1 MAVSGLT
8 VGIDL
13 GTTYSAV
20 AYIDPAV
27 KSPAVIPNK
36 LGRRTTPSVIAFS
49 PDGGVTIGADAKTL
63 SEMGDPNTASFYKL
77 EMGSRSYKV
86 SFFGTDM
93 NAAELS
99 GRFLRELIAQCEKSV
114 GRHIARAV
122 ITVPAYFEDPERNA
136 TIRAGELAGLEV
148 IGVINEPT
156 AAAVAYGL
164 KGSDQLRKILIY
176 DLGGGTFDVTVAEV
190 LSDTIKVIGSAG
202 NHYLGGKNWD
212 EVICTWLCEQFS
224 EEFGTDPSEDR
235 ETYNSLMVK
244 AEKAKKLLSSS
255 EYADVAVDF
264 EGSSGRY
271 RLTEE
276 IFRELSSDLLDITHK
291 TICRLFE
298 DIGLGWGDIDGVILV
313 GGSTKMRMVPDYIKR
328 MTGKEPLKGV
338 DPDEA
343 VAIGAAIQAQTEE
356 YCALKTTGLLTVQPR
371 RFLTAY
377 DKSAYDMSLLKGAK
391 FISDVTAHSLGMI
404 SVSEDGRRFVNDVM
418 IKKNT
423 PLSEAVVVKRRELSV
438 SRNGNELEIYLLQGD
453 SPKPSDC
460 TVAKKYV
467 FGGVGYVTG
476 GKTLLDI
483 TYRYTPD
490 GTIDI
495 TAVQTENGRTLTRRE
510 EPVPEDMSWT
520 DDVPE
525 SSMLTPVSQN
535 DGVLY
540 LALDLSGSMEGG
552 PLHMAKEAMKDF
564 VGQFDTAR
572 INIGIACFAEKAKIR
587 LDATDDKKAILKT
600 IDSIE
605 KFDLGRGT
613 NAEPLSVM
621 LPRIRKYSYSG
632 FKYAVILTDGSWYDG
647 ADKKAL
653 RFKEEYVRSGIEIVA
668 LGFGKARY
676 DFLRELSTR
685 EDLAE
690 VEDIA
695 GLDRMLLKIAKII
708 QQ

>member
-1 MAVSGLT
+1 MQGGLT

-13 GTTYSAV
+13 GTTYSVV
-20 AYIDPAV
+20 AYIDPAT
-27 KSPAVIPNK
+27 KTPAVIPNR
-36 LGRRTTPSVIAFS
+36 LAQRTTPSVVAFS
-49 PDGGVTIGADAKTL
+49 PDGGVTIGSDAKT
-63 SEMGDPNTASFYKL
+63 SAEMGDPNTASFYKL
-77 EMGSRSYKV
+77 EMGSRSYKIN
-86 SFFGTDM
+86 FFGTDM

-99 GRFLRELIAQCEKSV
+99 GRFLRELISQCEKTV
-114 GRHIARAV
+114 GRRIARAV

-136 TIRAGELAGLEV
+136 TMLAGRLAGLEV
-148 IGVINEPT
+148 IGIINEPT
-156 AAAVAYGL
+156 AAALAYGL
-164 KGSDQLRKILIY
+164 KETERVRRILIY

-190 LSDTIKVIGSAG
+190 SADEITVLGSAG

-212 EVICTWLCEQFS
+212 EVICSWLCEQFS
-224 EEFGTDPSEDR
+224 DEFGTDPSEDK

-255 EYADVAVDF
+255 EYADVTVTY
-264 EGSSGRY
+264 EGQSGRY
-271 RLTEE
+271 RLTES
-276 IFRELSSDLLDITHK
+276 IFRELSADLLDITHK
-291 TICRLFE
+291 TVVRLLD
-298 DIGLGWGDIDGVILV
+298 DIGTDWAGIDGVILV
-313 GGSTKMRMVPDYIKR
+313 GGSTKMKMVPDYIKR

-356 YCALKTTGLLTVQPR
+356 YCAVKKTGLLTVQQR
-371 RFLTAY
+371 SFLTAH
-377 DKSAYDMSLLKGAK
+377 DNSAYNMSLLKGAK

-404 SVSEDGRRFVNDVM
+404 SVSEDGRRFVNDIM

-423 PLSEAVVVKRRELSV
+423 PLCNAAVVKRRELSV
-438 SRNGNELEIYLLQGD
+438 NRGGNELEIYLLQGD
-453 SPKPSDC
+453 APRPTDC

-467 FGGVGYVTG
+467 FSGVEYVTG

-490 GTIDI
+490 GVIDI
-495 TAVQTENGRTLTRRE
+495 TAVQTENGKPLTRRE
-510 EPVPEDMSWT
+510 EPVPEDMSWA
-520 DDVPE
+520 DGVPE
-525 SSMLTPVSQN
+525 SSMLSVRSPN
-535 DGVLY
+535 EGVLY

-552 PLHMAKEAMKDF
+552 PLHYAKEAMKGF
-564 VGQFDTAR
+564 VEEFDTGR

-587 LDATDDKKAILKT
+587 LDATDNKKAINKA

-605 KFDLGRGT
+605 KCDVGRGT
-613 NAEPLSVM
+613 SAEPLTVM
-621 LPRIRKYSYSG
+621 LPRIRKYSYAG
-632 FKYAVILTDGSWYDG
+632 FKYAVVLTDGSWYDG

-653 RFKEEYVRSGIEIVA
+653 KIKEEYLRNGIEIVA
-668 LGFGKARY
+668 LGFGKAKY
-676 DFLRELSTR
+676 EFLRELSTR

-695 GLDRMLLKIAKII
+695 RLDKMLLKIARMI